1 MNALFLAR
9 VAFITL
15 PTSSSHPSV
24 KSLQGPLCQL
34 NDPVPLWF
42 FTDTPSSFP
51 LGWLLAKPAADISSD
66 FLLIFFCVSSLQ
78 GPMTLTFLMGGVA
91 LTAVNVH
98 GSLQSHLDG
107 TPSSWPTVTTR
118 ASFTLI
124 LRILQTALLPW
135 IHCFLVPIPFS
146 FLAYFLVW
154 CSTCPR
160 SFLKGHK
167 TWDILRS
174 CMSEN
179 FHSNFILNFFYWWV
193 SLSLKFLPPTLDH
206 RFFTPSSQHP
216 V

>member
-98 GSLQSHLDG
+98 GSLQSYLDG

-124 LRILQTALLPW
+124 P
-135 IHCFLVPIPFS
+135 
-146 FLAYFLVW
+146 
-154 CSTCPR
+154 
-160 SFLKGHK
+160 
-167 TWDILRS
+167 
-174 CMSEN
+174 
-179 FHSNFILNFFYWWV
+179 
-193 SLSLKFLPPTLDH
+193 
-206 RFFTPSSQHP
+206 
-216 V
+216 